1 MPEISRFLG
10 IIIAMFYKDHAPPH
24 FHAIYGEYE
33 ITVEIESG
41 VINGRFP
48 RRALRLV
55 LEWLELHKDELL
67 ENWQLAEEKKP
78 LKKSPHWSNVMIP
91 KVIDAKYVEDYTL
104 FLRFSDGSE
113 GEVDLQKELE
123 GAIFEPLKDINYF
136 KKFSVNQELH
146 TVVWPNGADFAPEYL
161 YENLKVPA

>member
-24 FHAIYGEYE
+24 FHAIYSEYE
-33 ITVEIESG
+33 ITVEIDSG

-67 ENWQLAEEKKP
+67 ENWQLVEEKKP
-78 LKKSPHWSNVMIP
+78 LKQIAP
-91 KVIDAKYVEDYTL
+91 
-104 FLRFSDGSE
+104 
-113 GEVDLQKELE
+113 LE
-123 GAIFEPLKDINYF
+123 
-136 KKFSVNQELH
+136 
-146 TVVWPNGADFAPEYL
+146 
-161 YENLKVPA
+161 

>member
-10 IIIAMFYKDHAPPH
+10 IIIAMYYKVHVPPH

-67 ENWQLAEEKKP
+67 EDWQLVEKKKP
-78 LKKSPHWSNVMIP
+78 LKKIAP
-91 KVIDAKYVEDYTL
+91 
-104 FLRFSDGSE
+104 
-113 GEVDLQKELE
+113 LE
-123 GAIFEPLKDINYF
+123 
-136 KKFSVNQELH
+136 
-146 TVVWPNGADFAPEYL
+146 
-161 YENLKVPA
+161 